1 MTARRFSVHRR
12 DMDGYEDA
20 VEIEAEELL
29 AVTGISFETARATLI
44 TELEALLAEARALE
58 EPTP

>member
-1 MTARRFSVHRR
+1 VKARRFEVRR
-12 DMDGYEDA
+12 HDMDGHKDA
-20 VEIEAEELL
+20 VEIEAEDLL
-29 AVTGISFETARATLI
+29 AVTGRTFDEANRALI